1 MYAIVHT
8 SCKQHATVLE
18 RLGYKIMV
26 RDHPVK
32 KDDIKGE
39 WLRNHIEAE
48 NCCGSAEF
56 IKLYGESI
64 SFVLVSIFPLIILL
78 K

>member
-1 MYAIVHT
+1 M
-8 SCKQHATVLE
+8 
-18 RLGYKIMV
+18 
-26 RDHPVK
+26 K